1 MRAAVLSRLARA
13 ETRSDERSEAQRKI
27 GKAINHETNYN
38 IETSIL
44 EKAEVVQLDKY
55 SLVLVSSIHTTP
67 SEVISRTLYQ
77 GATALP
83 RLSTAGSITELRQE
97 VYAQIIR
104 FEKYISNGFTISI
117 WSTVVIVECV
127 IAIIGCHASRHCPV
141 T

>member
-1 MRAAVLSRLARA
+1 MLPYCPASPAQRPGLRI
-13 ETRSDERSEAQRKI
+13 EAQWKT
-27 GKAINHETNYN
+27 GEAIIIETNYN
-38 IETSIL
+38 FETSIL
-44 EKAEVVQLDKY
+44 EKAEVEQLDKY
-55 SLVLVSSIHTTP
+55 SLVLVTSNNTTP

-77 GATALP
+77 GATAPP

-104 FEKYISNGFTISI
+104 FEKHISNGFTISI
-117 WSTVVIVECV
+117 WSTVVIIECV